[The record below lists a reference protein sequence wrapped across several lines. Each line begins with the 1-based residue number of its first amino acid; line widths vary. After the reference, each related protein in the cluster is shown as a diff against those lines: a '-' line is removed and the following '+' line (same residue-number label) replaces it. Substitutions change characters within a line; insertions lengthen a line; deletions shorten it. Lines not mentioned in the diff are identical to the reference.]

1 MRVLKKKNNLEMKK
15 NIKETI
21 NFLASFQNLNIFDII
36 YQPLETNLI
45 KAGLILGHKT
55 KNGLDMN
62 LMQAVEGFKIVNNFK
77 NKDKIMKG
85 MKNGK

>member
-1 MRVLKKKNNLEMKK
+1 
-15 NIKETI
+15 
-21 NFLASFQNLNIFDII
+21 
-36 YQPLETNLI
+36 
-45 KAGLILGHKT
+45 
-55 KNGLDMN
+55 MN